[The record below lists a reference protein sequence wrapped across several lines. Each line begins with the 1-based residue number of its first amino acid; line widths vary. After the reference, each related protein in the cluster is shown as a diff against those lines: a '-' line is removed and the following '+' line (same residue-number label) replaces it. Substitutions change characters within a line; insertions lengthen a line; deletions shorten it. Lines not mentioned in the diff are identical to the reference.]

1 MDSRDS
7 CIVTSLVTEV
17 GFEPTPPKRLHQT
30 MNDNVI
36 SLEKFWQLDNNDRYY
51 FVVDRA
57 VQISFS
63 CYNVETYEF
72 LVNILS
78 DLSFRNSELLK
89 LRKFWRM
96 IMTPLMYHQFSLYR
110 QEKTLS
116 FKPIFYTNQF
126 QNTGRILKAVMGELD
141 QIDDKTNFTSN
152 LVIMLR
158 HTPTATRENLEN
170 HWTAFNAAKC

>member
-1 MDSRDS
+1 MDS
-7 CIVTSLVTEV
+7 
-17 GFEPTPPKRLHQT
+17 
-30 MNDNVI
+30 NVM
-36 SLEKFWQLDNNDRYY
+36 SLEKFWQLDNDDRYR
-51 FVVDRA
+51 FVVDR
-57 VQISFS
+57 VDEFSFS
-63 CYNVETYEF
+63 CYNVETYKF

-141 QIDDKTNFTSN
+141 QIDEKTNFTNN

-158 HTPTATRENLEN
+158 NTSTATRESLEN
-170 HWTAFNAAKC
+170 HWTAFNAARCKMRKEREVRLTG